1 MGELIV
7 PHKIV
12 VRTPPP
18 QKKSIKQRG
27 AQRRIMMAFAATLIP
42 VVEVSIQVLTLLN
55 LGSLQEDLA
64 QYLAIEAIKVYS
76 PCVAILSEFAF
87 PVTSPRLSINLYQEI
102 ALWGLGA
109 SPLTIGWGTRGTS
122 GQVLPNSKLSCP

>member
-1 MGELIV
+1 
-7 PHKIV
+7 
-12 VRTPPP
+12 
-18 QKKSIKQRG
+18 
-27 AQRRIMMAFAATLIP
+27 MAFAATLIP

-76 PCVAILSEFAF
+76 PCVTILSEFAF

-102 ALWGLGA
+102 ALQGLGA
-109 SPLTIGWGTRGTS
+109 SPLMTGWGTQRHFRPGPPQLQTE
-122 GQVLPNSKLSCP
+122 LPLTNANH